1 MSGKFKGIAF
11 RNNLQQKNQQER
23 CSKEQVQT
31 SSQGVDPSAESQSQA
46 VSCPV
51 DREKGF
57 ADKLPSGNAERDDV
71 FFQ

>member
-1 MSGKFKGIAF
+1 MPGKFKDIAF
-11 RNNLQQKNQQER
+11 WNNLQQKNQQER

-46 VSCPV
+46 VSCPF
-51 DREKGF
+51 DRKKGF
-57 ADKLPSGNAERDDV
+57 ADKLPTGNPERNDV